1 MTCTLRNLVLS
12 SIFVCNCFIFRVYF
26 KIFFFFFSDLD
37 CNECL
42 YNPNFSLCSEMMR
55 KDASLKSLS
64 GFKML
69 FPNTPAEM
77 CKKVLR
83 LQEHRILN
91 DKQPNGKMVFS
102 FPLW

>member
-1 MTCTLRNLVLS
+1 MMTYVHLEILFFLLSLYATALFSEFTLKS
-12 SIFVCNCFIFRVYF
+12 
-26 KIFFFFFSDLD
+26 FFFFSNLD

-64 GFKML
+64 AFKML

-83 LQEHRILN
+83 LQEHRVLN

-102 FPLW
+102 FPL